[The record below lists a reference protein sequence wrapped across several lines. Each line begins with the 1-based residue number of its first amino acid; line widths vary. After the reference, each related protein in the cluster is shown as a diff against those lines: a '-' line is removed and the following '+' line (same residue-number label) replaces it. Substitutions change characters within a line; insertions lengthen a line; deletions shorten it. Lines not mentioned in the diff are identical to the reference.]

1 MLKYLNSLKSQ
12 YQFKGLGFETDL
24 IRLYQEVKTMMAK
37 HYITGE
43 IGPVAASGAEE
54 DIETYMKIKIADKK
68 KAIKIGYERAKQ
80 RVKDVRQDYRK
91 AVNES
96 RLSRSVN

>member
-1 MLKYLNSLKSQ
+1 M
-12 YQFKGLGFETDL
+12 GFETDL

-43 IGPVAASGAEE
+43 IGPVAASEVEE

-68 KAIKIGYERAKQ
+68 KAIKIGYERQSKELKMSDRTTGKLLTKVA
-80 RVKDVRQDYRK
+80 
-91 AVNES
+91 
-96 RLSRSVN
+96 